1 MIFFLIL
8 RGTKLAQFG
17 VHVKRESIQGD
28 SRKYGYLCKGEHPA
42 ITAKKGFFCSSYIKY
57 WYWFIPLTLITH

>member
-1 MIFFLIL
+1 MNDFFLIL

-17 VHVKRESIQGD
+17 ARVKRELIQGD

-42 ITAKKGFFCSSYIKY
+42 ITAEKKFFFCSSYIKY
-57 WYWFIPLTLITH
+57 

>member
-1 MIFFLIL
+1 MFFIL

-42 ITAKKGFFCSSYIKY
+42 ITAEKRFFFVRHILSTDTDS
-57 WYWFIPLTLITH
+57 FR